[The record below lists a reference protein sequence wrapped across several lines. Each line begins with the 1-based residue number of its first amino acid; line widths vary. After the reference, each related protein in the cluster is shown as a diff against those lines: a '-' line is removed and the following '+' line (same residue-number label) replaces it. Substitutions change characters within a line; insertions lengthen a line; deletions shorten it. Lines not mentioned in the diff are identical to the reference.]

1 MEIILKEDVLGLGYK
16 DDVVTVKNGYGRN
29 FLIPQG
35 KAILATESAKKILA
49 ENLKQRAHKL
59 AAIKAEAEAQAAK
72 LQGVKLVVTVKT
84 GANDAIYGSVTNI
97 HIAEELAKLGHDVE
111 RKLITVKGVK
121 ALGSYT
127 AVVRFHKEVA
137 VELPFEVVSESAA
150 QAEEAPKAESAE

>member
-72 LQGVKLVVTVKT
+72 LQGVKLVIAVKT
-84 GANDAIYGSVTNI
+84 GANDAIYGSVSNI
-97 HIAEELAKLGHDVE
+97 HIAEELAKLGHEVE

-137 VELPFEVVSESAA
+137 VELPFEVVSESAPK
-150 QAEEAPKAESAE
+150 AEDAPQAESAE

>member
-16 DDVVTVKNGYGRN
+16 DDVVMVKNGYGRN

-72 LQGVKLVVTVKT
+72 LQGVKLVIAVKT
-84 GANDAIYGSVTNI
+84 GANDAIYGSVSNI
-97 HIAEELAKLGHDVE
+97 HIAEELAKLGHEVE

-137 VELPFEVVSESAA
+137 VELPFEVVSESAPKT
-150 QAEEAPKAESAE
+150 EDAPQAESAE